1 MVEPIENLQNSLF
14 MQLLLWLYLFSKGN
28 LKVTISKI
36 SIKSSGFL
44 KFYLVYVTI
53 NAMGKE
59 CPHKG
64 GRKGKSLKFEDEKA
78 KS

>member
-1 MVEPIENLQNSLF
+1 
-14 MQLLLWLYLFSKGN
+14 
-28 LKVTISKI
+28 
-36 SIKSSGFL
+36 
-44 KFYLVYVTI
+44 LVYVTI

-64 GRKGKSLKFEDEKA
+64 GRKGKSLKLKVVKVEDEKA